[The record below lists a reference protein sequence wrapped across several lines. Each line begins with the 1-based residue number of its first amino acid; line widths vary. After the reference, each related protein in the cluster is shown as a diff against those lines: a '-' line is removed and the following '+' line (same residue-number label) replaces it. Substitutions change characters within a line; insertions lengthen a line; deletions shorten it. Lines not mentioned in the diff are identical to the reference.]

1 MKVEIWS
8 DVMCPFCYIGK
19 RKFEGALKQFEHAD
33 HVEIIWKSFQLD
45 PEMKTDSS
53 KNTHQ
58 YLADRKGWTYEYAK
72 EVSAHV
78 TGLAKEVGLDYHF
91 DKSVVANSFNAHRVS
106 HLAKQYNLGDAMEEA
121 LFKAYFTE
129 GKNIDDAETLIQLG
143 TSIGLKAEEV
153 EEVLVRNLY
162 AEAVKKDI
170 EEAQQVGVRGV
181 PFFVIDR
188 KLAVS
193 GAQPGEVF
201 LSALNKAWSEQKEAI
216 ATTDGASCS
225 VDGECN

>member
-33 HVEIIWKSFQLD
+33 NVEIIWKSFQLD
-45 PEMKTDSS
+45 PEMKTDSTIS
-53 KNTHQ
+53 THQ

-72 EVSAHV
+72 EVSSHV
-78 TGLAKEVGLDYHF
+78 TTMAKDVDLDYHF
-91 DKSVVANSFNAHRVS
+91 DKAVVANSFNAHRVS
-106 HLAKQYNLGDAMEEA
+106 HLAKRYNLGDAMEEA
-121 LFKAYFTE
+121 LFKAYFTQ
-129 GKNIDDAETLIQLG
+129 GKNIDDQEALIQLAA
-143 TSIGLKAEEV
+143 SVGLKAEEV
-153 EEVLVRNLY
+153 KEVLNSNLY
-162 AEAVKKDI
+162 AEAVNQDI

-193 GAQPGEVF
+193 GAQPSEVF
-201 LSALNKAWSEQKEAI
+201 LGALNKAWNEQKGAMTNI
-216 ATTDGASCS
+216 DGVSCS
-225 VDGECN
+225 VDGEC